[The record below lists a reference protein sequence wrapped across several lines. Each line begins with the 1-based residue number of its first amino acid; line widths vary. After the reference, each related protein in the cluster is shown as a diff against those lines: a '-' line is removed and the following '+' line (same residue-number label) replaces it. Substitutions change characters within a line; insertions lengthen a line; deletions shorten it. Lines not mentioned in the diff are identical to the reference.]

1 VRPSSPVVYVDRCAT
16 AQSYT
21 KTATGYGTITY
32 SSACD
37 LMVGASLY
45 SGTTACNSASPGSTP
60 PAQYFS
66 GYVANATVYETAL
79 TASQITTQYY
89 EMAQ

>member
-1 VRPSSPVVYVDRCAT
+1 
-16 AQSYT
+16 
-21 KTATGYGTITY
+21 
-32 SSACD
+32 
-37 LMVGASLY
+37 MVGASLY